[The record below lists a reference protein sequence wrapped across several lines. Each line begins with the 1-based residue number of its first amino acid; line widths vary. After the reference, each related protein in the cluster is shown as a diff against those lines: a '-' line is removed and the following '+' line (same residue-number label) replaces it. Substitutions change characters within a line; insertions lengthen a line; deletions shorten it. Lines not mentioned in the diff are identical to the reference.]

1 MTTHNPSYLIVGAG
15 VFGVSTAYHL
25 IQKYPN
31 ASVTLV
37 DRDAYD
43 AESRVAAS
51 WDWNKVVRA
60 DYDDKV
66 YCQLALEAQDIFKS
80 DPLWKPHF
88 HQTGVYWT
96 CRSSYAQ
103 NVITNHKELGRNDDI
118 IALPVAEAR
127 KLYGGIFDNAD
138 YTGVKEVL
146 INRASG
152 WAAAGDALRAVTK
165 KCLELGVKYVTADI
179 ATLQFDG
186 RGSCTGVKTKS
197 GQTLSATHVIVAAGA
212 FTPTLLEWSAAASGN
227 PGLRAEERILA
238 AGITTGMAQLNE
250 EQYEKFKDMPV
261 GFQGYT
267 PNEDKHLTLNR
278 DAFTTTSDFIISP
291 HSASKGLYIATC
303 GSFHGFKFFPV
314 LGKYVVQMLEGEL
327 APELIERWAWDRQR
341 PDSSQNVEALPSYPS
356 FYPPYFH
363 IQQVI
368 WLLNARTVTLEDFFE
383 SQAPSYA
390 ILSHTWGAEEVSFQD
405 IQERQEV
412 CKKKKG
418 YQKIIHTCR
427 QALKDGLEYAWV
439 DTCCIDKSSSSELSE
454 AINSMFRWYGKAAVC
469 YAFLADVLPGCDPRD
484 TQGPFATSRWFT
496 RGWTLQEL
504 LAPENIVFYASDWS
518 QIASKTELRKE
529 LNLITGVDVRYL
541 SSGTA
546 RHVTIDSP
554 SRFGKPPGSVSDST
568 RRKLHQASVAER
580 MSWASS
586 RQTTRT
592 EDLAYC
598 LLGIFG
604 ISMPLI
610 YGEGERAFVRLQE
623 EIIKSS
629 NDQSILAWGYLEPWK
644 SREDNQSE
652 LYAQVRVNEKR
663 MGVLAHSP
671 AAFRGCGSIIPSLV
685 DKGNSLPLSVTNKGL
700 HICLPV
706 SDGEFP
712 VALLRCRPVDNPTIV
727 LAVNVKHVQGNIY
740 SRADDMI
747 EWVDH
752 RTWSRWPRKEIYLS
766 LDEHLEEELHESEF
780 SYPGSSIFIRHVPDT
795 FSVQELSPYTRD
807 MATSIFPP
815 NYKTISPG
823 LSPCTGNIALL
834 FTSKQDSRK
843 LANFFHRAHSIFITQ
858 ILTSPSDAQRM
869 GDSVHHSRHGL
880 QSCLHRDELDV
891 SKITTI
897 RPANIFALMSNFM
910 EVYLGLVLSSYLNDW
925 SKLHNMIDEPIRLRY
940 DLHDHTSSS
949 SNGMTDNTLVNTNC
963 TVKIPLGY

>member
-1 MTTHNPSYLIVGAG
+1 M
-15 VFGVSTAYHL
+15 
-25 IQKYPN
+25 
-31 ASVTLV
+31 
-37 DRDAYD
+37 
-43 AESRVAAS
+43 
-51 WDWNKVVRA
+51 
-60 DYDDKV
+60 
-66 YCQLALEAQDIFKS
+66 
-80 DPLWKPHF
+80 
-88 HQTGVYWT
+88 
-96 CRSSYAQ
+96 
-103 NVITNHKELGRNDDI
+103 
-118 IALPVAEAR
+118 
-127 KLYGGIFDNAD
+127 
-138 YTGVKEVL
+138 
-146 INRASG
+146 
-152 WAAAGDALRAVTK
+152 
-165 KCLELGVKYVTADI
+165 
-179 ATLQFDG
+179 
-186 RGSCTGVKTKS
+186 
-197 GQTLSATHVIVAAGA
+197 
-212 FTPTLLEWSAAASGN
+212 
-227 PGLRAEERILA
+227 
-238 AGITTGMAQLNE
+238 
-250 EQYEKFKDMPV
+250 
-261 GFQGYT
+261 
-267 PNEDKHLTLNR
+267 
-278 DAFTTTSDFIISP
+278 
-291 HSASKGLYIATC
+291 
-303 GSFHGFKFFPV
+303 
-314 LGKYVVQMLEGEL
+314 
-327 APELIERWAWDRQR
+327 
-341 PDSSQNVEALPSYPS
+341 
-356 FYPPYFH
+356 
-363 IQQVI
+363 

-504 LAPENIVFYASDWS
+504 LAPENIVFYASDWP

-795 FSVQELSPYTRD
+795 FSLQELSPYTRD

-843 LANFFHRAHSIFITQ
+843 VALYFSLTKLPRVGASPLMMRKETFLMSVPCHLTNTEARDYLYHRSTWKNASNYIWCGADALYCSVTLQRVARVPLFVIDIRLSSRSSDLLWFRIQNLIPVRMRVFLSRLSRLWESLHFLFNTRLPIVIFISLAADLMFRLVF
-858 ILTSPSDAQRM
+858 ILLVIPYNFVMKPEILWLRTPASQLHAIALSCMACTL
-869 GDSVHHSRHGL
+869 HSNRKE
-880 QSCLHRDELDV
+880 ELV
-891 SKITTI
+891 GNGSHFLAFLYSLPISFIVPTLSLLLKS
-897 RPANIFALMSNFM
+897 L
-910 EVYLGLVLSSYLNDW
+910 LVLLMHSVWAIPFIIVVMVFSPAFIVMNWMFRRSLPYGL
-925 SKLHNMIDEPIRLRY
+925 PIF
-940 DLHDHTSSS
+940 S
-949 SNGMTDNTLVNTNC
+949 
-963 TVKIPLGY
+963 P